1 MKLERLQTLLDT
13 YGGNP
18 DRWPHDE
25 RDAAL
30 QLLSGSPAAQ
40 DHAAEQRR
48 LDEALDAWEPAVPA
62 LEMAALEARLPPRND
77 LLDRILA
84 WLLPSESAAWW
95 QPISAAACTLA
106 LGIVFGSTVRFDFGD
121 DTSVAGDSWEDELY
135 LLALETPDDA
145 GDTAL

>member
-30 QLLSGSPAAQ
+30 QLLSGSLAAQ
-40 DHAAEQRR
+40 DLAAEQRR

-95 QPISAAACTLA
+95 QPISAAASTLA
-106 LGIVFGSTVRFDFGD
+106 LGIVLGSTVRFDLGE

-145 GDTAL
+145 GDKAL